1 MALIECPSCKKR
13 ISNKAVT
20 CNYCSADLTGNTESL
35 SLISNIK
42 RSNQLMNH
50 SLLCMSL
57 FIAGVVIWFW
67 GGEPA
72 EGLRSLIAGG
82 LFVLGF
88 VGYLITR
95 VRIVLHKR
103 NKV

>member
-13 ISNKAVT
+13 ISSKAAN
-20 CNYCSADLTGNTESL
+20 CSYCSANLTGDTETL
-35 SLISNIK
+35 NVISNIK

-57 FIAGVVIWFW
+57 FIAGVVVWFW

-72 EGLRSLIAGG
+72 EGLRSYIAGG
-82 LFVLGF
+82 FFVFGF

-95 VRIVLHKR
+95 LRIVLHKR
-103 NKV
+103 KKV

>member
-13 ISNKAVT
+13 ISNKAKE
-20 CNYCSADLTGNTESL
+20 CSSCGANLSGNTESL

-42 RSNQLMNH
+42 RSNQLMNQ

-57 FIAGVVIWFW
+57 FIAGVVVWFW

-72 EGLRSLIAGG
+72 EGIRSYIAGG

-103 NKV
+103 KKV